1 MGGGEGE
8 GGGEGGGSEGGG
20 GEGGGG
26 EGGGSEGEG
35 GEGEG
40 GEGAGGGGLGEGGG
54 DGVTDLS
61 RLRADVDAL
70 TERMTKPVPAPAD
83 APVEAEASELGQLEL
98 PEQPTELLA
107 LLAERN
113 AVEAEG
119 VAVDAA
125 TAACLEM
132 CADKERAL
140 CARIDELKSKAVE
153 VEEELRKFKD
163 LEAKTQQAGC
173 DTNDVRAKLSI
184 CDSSLE
190 QLQGELAACGEAMA
204 EVWSLPEQL
213 QQQVP
218 RPPHPI
224 PLTPPHPRSYPFAT
238 HPPSPLVPS
247 PPPLPTPQRVYSKSP
262 TTPRPGVARAP
273 GAQRGVGGAG
283 QGTAALRGG
292 ASRRAEGLRGSGGG
306 LGG

>member
-1 MGGGEGE
+1 M
-8 GGGEGGGSEGGG
+8 
-20 GEGGGG
+20 
-26 EGGGSEGEG
+26 
-35 GEGEG
+35 
-40 GEGAGGGGLGEGGG
+40 AKL
-54 DGVTDLS
+54 
-61 RLRADVDAL
+61 
-70 TERMTKPVPAPAD
+70 VPAPAD
-83 APVEAEASELGQLEL
+83 APVGAEARELSQLEL

-132 CADKERAL
+132 CADKARAL
-140 CARIDELKSKAVE
+140 CARIDELESKVEE
-153 VEEELRKFKD
+153 VEEEQQKFKD

-173 DTNDVRAKLSI
+173 DTNDVRAKLSF
-184 CDSSLE
+184 CNSSLE
-190 QLQGELAACGEAMA
+190 QLQGELVACGEAMA
-204 EVWSLPEQL
+204 EVRSLPEQL

-218 RPPHPI
+218 RARP
-224 PLTPPHPRSYPFAT
+224 TPF
-238 HPPSPLVPS
+238 PS
-247 PPPLPTPQRVYSKSP
+247 PPPLPPPTPSP
-262 TTPRPGVARAP
+262 PPPSLLPSPPPLTPLESLLKGPNLSPRPGVARAP

-283 QGTAALRGG
+283 QEAAALRGG